1 MPRQITWMSPTCADG
16 LAPDSCGRSRRR
28 IDVTCNI
35 TVKTWSER
43 ISEGNCRE
51 SDYDGRRDG
60 VGDLGAVAE
69 ELVIDDARTAV
80 TDSGR
85 FRGDIFEDLPTRI
98 SQSTYGPAESLLSQG
113 NRGS

>member
-1 MPRQITWMSPTCADG
+1 VKAIMTGA
-16 LAPDSCGRSRRR
+16 
-28 IDVTCNI
+28 VT
-35 TVKTWSER
+35 
-43 ISEGNCRE
+43 
-51 SDYDGRRDG
+51 G

-98 SQSTYGPAESLLSQG
+98 SQRPSRITPLPERPRLIERVRHNNLFVWNGLCMAMLAAVVPYGLLASS
-113 NRGS
+113 N